1 MEQEPE
7 ISIFDNLHDPFAV
20 RRKNMLPG
28 WIRFFCWIFAVLC
41 SITVL
46 IEVMALLTNLPN
58 SFSVYGLDA
67 TSLMSL
73 SGIISILIT
82 VLKGT
87 TAISLLA
94 EKDWAVKLGIAEGI
108 VGIIFLIYTMATNN
122 WVDKSFGGLYVSY
135 NFGNV
140 IQLFFIIA
148 FLVKMIRIRPSWEEN
163 RYARQQA
170 VNP

>member
-1 MEQEPE
+1 
-7 ISIFDNLHDPFAV
+7 
-20 RRKNMLPG
+20 
-28 WIRFFCWIFAVLC
+28 
-41 SITVL
+41 
-46 IEVMALLTNLPN
+46 
-58 SFSVYGLDA
+58 
-67 TSLMSL
+67 
-73 SGIISILIT
+73 
-82 VLKGT
+82 
-87 TAISLLA
+87 
-94 EKDWAVKLGIAEGI
+94 
-108 VGIIFLIYTMATNN
+108 MATNN